1 MKWLIGIVAVL
12 IVGFVGV
19 VVVAENG
26 RKPVGGAS
34 TGDSTAKIA
43 TISSGEQVSIEAHL
57 ADGRYTVLVFYADW

>member
-19 VVVAENG
+19 VVVHESN
-26 RKPVGGAS
+26 REPVGGSS
-34 TGDSTAKIA
+34 TGNPTAKIA

-57 ADGRYTVLVFYADW
+57 ADGRYTVVVFYADW